1 MNNNEQSFKP
11 EIMKSEKKITAIVV
25 FILIAALIATGIFY
39 TSNKSTTKNLNAEKL
54 KSEMLLSE
62 KLALQKEIESFKNQI
77 NSLVGKN
84 TELDKLL
91 AETSQK
97 LSEKEAQLGRI
108 ARENGNIKVL
118 KKQIAELEQLK
129 KDFENQVITLNQ
141 EIKKMDEEKD
151 EMSQTIASLKEKNK
165 ELQENLDIISSIT
178 GDNYLVQ
185 TTKRNDRLT
194 VMAKRTKKMTMS
206 FCVPEDMVE
215 NISFKLTKPDGTQLN
230 ERENGI
236 EYRVAV
242 GDEDLLTKP
251 FVNGEI
257 KISKKI
263 EMTWEP
269 KQKQKPGIYKIE
281 IYNGEKYIGA
291 CNVKLR

>member
-1 MNNNEQSFKP
+1 
-11 EIMKSEKKITAIVV
+11 MKSEKKITAIVV